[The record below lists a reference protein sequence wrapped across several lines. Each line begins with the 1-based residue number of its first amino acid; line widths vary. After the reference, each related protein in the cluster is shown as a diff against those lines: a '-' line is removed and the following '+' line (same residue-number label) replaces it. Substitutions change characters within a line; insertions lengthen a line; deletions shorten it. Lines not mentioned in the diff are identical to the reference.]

1 MIVILFFYF
10 CWWFVC
16 KLGALLICSTNSS
29 ETLCRLV
36 CPMNFYCFANLQMV
50 KMITLLL
57 KGKRFRESGK
67 NKNKFLCFEQLPWRI
82 LYISTFNAL
91 KWCITGRFSIGI
103 VSESSQSTLLQWP
116 IIHIYI
122 NIEFVPWS
130 QNLSLLSVFFFRF
143 SS

>member
-1 MIVILFFYF
+1 MVRVQARSSFNLLEKYKWNTLSLSLSYELLLFCIY
-10 CWWFVC
+10 
-16 KLGALLICSTNSS
+16 GLI
-29 ETLCRLV
+29 
-36 CPMNFYCFANLQMV
+36 ANLQMV
-50 KMITLLL
+50 WMITLLL

-116 IIHIYI
+116 MIHIYI
-122 NIEFVPWS
+122 DIEFVPWS
-130 QNLSLLSVFFFRF
+130 QNLSLLSVFSRF